1 MKVIFM
7 EPETPG
13 NIGALARAMNNFG
26 FKELILINPQ
36 CEVETGETR
45 ARAKHAYETIRNAR
59 ILPTLDKIEG
69 EIDHLIGTTGSIPD
83 SYSAQRSYLTPK
95 QLKENSDKLE
105 GKTALILGR
114 EGTGLTNEEL
124 DRCSLVIHVPTNK
137 EYPIMNITHA
147 AVILLYELRHMENTE
162 EENISQG
169 KTDTLLKYFNE
180 SIDKIDG
187 IRNPEEIKKVFEK
200 TIHKSFPR
208 PKEINSLITAFR
220 EINENL
226 D

>member
-59 ILPTLDKIEG
+59 ILPKLEKVEG
-69 EIDHLIGTTGSIPD
+69 EIDHLIGTTGSVPD
-83 SYSAQRSYLTPK
+83 SYSAERSCITPK
-95 QLKENSDKLE
+95 QLKENIDKLE
-105 GKTALILGR
+105 GETALILGR

-124 DRCSLVIHVPTNK
+124 EKCSLVIHIPTDK
-137 EYPIMNITHA
+137 EYPVMNITHA
-147 AVILLYELRHMENTE
+147 AVILLYELRHMENTKE
-162 EENISQG
+162 EKISQG
-169 KTDTLLKYFNE
+169 KTNTLLNYFNE
-180 SIDKIDG
+180 SIDKIER
-187 IRNPEEIKKVFEK
+187 IRKPEEVKKIFER
-200 TIHKSFPR
+200 TVHKSFPR
-208 PKEINSLITAFR
+208 QKEIDALITAFR
-220 EINENL
+220 EIDEKL